1 MAEEEAQAPEENAA
15 ADGEAQAPA
24 GEAAQAPE
32 EAAPKPPSML
42 VPMLLTSVLS
52 IGGAYAI
59 FQFAVVPS
67 LVGGFKK
74 VIEDS
79 NGTLTFQ
86 LVQSSGGGGGDAHA
100 EGGDGGDGHAEGGDG
115 HGDGG
120 DGHGD
125 GGDGHG
131 DEGKGGG
138 DTAKGETD
146 AGAEVPIVED
156 GDFIVINPSGAG
168 NRTFLMVE
176 IYLVR
181 LKADD
186 NGFPEA
192 VKKNRKRL
200 QALII
205 TELSA
210 MTVEVMSDSSTRGGM
225 SAELKG
231 LFGTI
236 LGKKH
241 PIKEVVISKWVMQ

>member
-15 ADGEAQAPA
+15 AEGEAQAPA

-67 LVGGFKK
+67 LVNGFKK
-74 VIEDS
+74 TIEDS

-86 LVQSSGGGGGDAHA
+86 LVQAAAGGDAH
-100 EGGDGGDGHAEGGDG
+100 GKGGDG

-131 DEGKGGG
+131 DGGDGHGEEGGG
-138 DTAKGETD
+138 EGG
-146 AGAEVPIVED
+146 GASKTKTKPGTPVPIVEE
-156 GDFIVINPSGAG
+156 GEFIVVNPAG
-168 NRTFLMVE
+168 STRYLMVE
-176 IYLVR
+176 ILLIR
-181 LKADD
+181 EKSGD
-186 NGFPEA
+186 NAFPGA
-192 VKKNRKRL
+192 VKENRKRL
-200 QALII
+200 EALVSNV
-205 TELSA
+205 LSA
-210 MTVEVMSDSSTRGGM
+210 M
-225 SAELKG
+225 SAEEMSEPSIRDGMPNRLKG
-231 LFGTI
+231 MFQTVLGTS
-236 LGKKH
+236 H
-241 PIKEVVISKWVMQ
+241 PIKSVIIPKWVMQ

>member
-15 ADGEAQAPA
+15 AEGEAQAPE
-24 GEAAQAPE
+24 GEAAQATE

-74 VIEDS
+74 VIDDS

-86 LVQSSGGGGGDAHA
+86 LVQGAPADSHGKG
-100 EGGDGGDGHAEGGDG
+100 EGDG
-115 HGDGG
+115 HGDGDGHGEGEG
-120 DGHGD
+120 DGHGE
-125 GGDGHG
+125 GEGDGHG
-131 DEGKGGG
+131 GAEKGGA
-138 DTAKGETD
+138 DKGETD
-146 AGAEVPIVED
+146 ASVEVPIVED
-156 GDFIVINPSGAG
+156 GDFIVINPAGAS
-168 NRTFLMVE
+168 RTHLMVE

-181 LKADD
+181 KDKDD

-200 QALII
+200 QALVNS
-205 TELSA
+205 ELSA
-210 MTVEVMSDSSTRGGM
+210 MTVEVMTDSSTKGGM

-236 LGKKH
+236 LGKAH
-241 PIKEVVISKWVMQ
+241 PIKEVIISKWVMQ

>member
-1 MAEEEAQAPEENAA
+1 MAEEEAKAPEENAA
-15 ADGEAQAPA
+15 AEGEAQAPE

-86 LVQSSGGGGGDAHA
+86 LVQSGGGGGGDAHA
-100 EGGDGGDGHAEGGDG
+100 EGGDAHAEGGDA
-115 HGDGG
+115 HAEGG
-120 DGHGD
+120 DAHGD

-131 DEGKGGG
+131 DEGKDGG

-231 LFGTI
+231 LFGSI
-236 LGKKH
+236 LGKAH

>member
-1 MAEEEAQAPEENAA
+1 MAEEEAKAPEENAA
-15 ADGEAQAPA
+15 AEGEAQAPE

-86 LVQSSGGGGGDAHA
+86 LVQSGGGGGGDAHA
-100 EGGDGGDGHAEGGDG
+100 EGGDAHAEGGDA
-115 HGDGG
+115 
-120 DGHGD
+120 HGD

-131 DEGKGGG
+131 DEGKDGG

-231 LFGTI
+231 LFGSI
-236 LGKKH
+236 LGKAH

>member
-1 MAEEEAQAPEENAA
+1 MAEEEAKAPEENAA
-15 ADGEAQAPA
+15 AEGEAQAPE

-86 LVQSSGGGGGDAHA
+86 LVQSGGGGGGDAHA
-100 EGGDGGDGHAEGGDG
+100 EGGDAHAEGGDA
-115 HGDGG
+115 HAEGG
-120 DGHGD
+120 DAHGD

-131 DEGKGGG
+131 DEVKDGG

-236 LGKKH
+236 LGKAH

>member
-15 ADGEAQAPA
+15 AEGEAQAPE

-67 LVGGFKK
+67 LVNGFKK
-74 VIEDS
+74 TIEDS

-86 LVQSSGGGGGDAHA
+86 LVQAAAADNHGKEEGAH
-100 EGGDGGDGHAEGGDG
+100 GEGGDG

-131 DEGKGGG
+131 EEGGG
-138 DTAKGETD
+138 DSKTETK
-146 AGAEVPIVED
+146 AGTPVPIVEE
-156 GDFIVINPSGAG
+156 GEFIVVNPAG
-168 NRTFLMVE
+168 STRYLMVE
-176 IYLVR
+176 ILLIR
-181 LKADD
+181 KNSDD
-186 NGFPEA
+186 NGFPEV
-192 VKKNRKRL
+192 VKENRKRL
-200 QALII
+200 EAQVSNV
-205 TELSA
+205 LSA
-210 MTVEVMSDSSTRGGM
+210 MSAEEMAEPSIRGGM
-225 SAELKG
+225 PDQLKG
-231 LFGTI
+231 LFQSVLGTS
-236 LGKKH
+236 H
-241 PIKEVVISKWVMQ
+241 PIKAVIIPKWVMQ

>member
-1 MAEEEAQAPEENAA
+1 MAEEEAKAPEENAA
-15 ADGEAQAPA
+15 AEGEAQAPE
-24 GEAAQAPE
+24 GEAAAAPD
-32 EAAPKPPSML
+32 EAAPKPPGML

-86 LVQSSGGGGGDAHA
+86 LVQSGGGGGGDAHA
-100 EGGDGGDGHAEGGDG
+100 EGGDAHAEGGDA
-115 HGDGG
+115 HAEGG
-120 DGHGD
+120 DAHGD

-131 DEGKGGG
+131 DEGKDGG

-231 LFGTI
+231 LFGSI
-236 LGKKH
+236 LGKAH

>member
-15 ADGEAQAPA
+15 ADGEAQALA

-67 LVGGFKK
+67 LVNGFKK
-74 VIEDS
+74 TIEDS

-86 LVQSSGGGGGDAHA
+86 LVQAAAADSHGKKDAH
-100 EGGDGGDGHAEGGDG
+100 GEGGDG

-131 DEGKGGG
+131 EEGGG
-138 DTAKGETD
+138 TSKTETK
-146 AGAEVPIVED
+146 AGTPVPIVEE
-156 GDFIVINPSGAG
+156 GEFIVVNPAG
-168 NRTFLMVE
+168 STRYLMVE
-176 IYLVR
+176 ILLIR
-181 LKADD
+181 KNSDD

-192 VKKNRKRL
+192 VKENRKRL
-200 QALII
+200 EAQVSNI
-205 TELSA
+205 LSA
-210 MTVEVMSDSSTRGGM
+210 L
-225 SAELKG
+225 SAEDMSEPSVRNGMPNQLKG
-231 LFGTI
+231 LFQAI
-236 LGKKH
+236 LGTSH
-241 PIKEVVISKWVMQ
+241 PIQSVIIPKWVMQ

>member
-1 MAEEEAQAPEENAA
+1 MAEEEAKAPEENAA
-15 ADGEAQAPA
+15 AEGEAQAPE

-86 LVQSSGGGGGDAHA
+86 LVQSGGGGGGDAHA
-100 EGGDGGDGHAEGGDG
+100 EGGDAHAEGGDA
-115 HGDGG
+115 HAEGG
-120 DGHGD
+120 DAHGD

-231 LFGTI
+231 LFGSI
-236 LGKKH
+236 LGKAH

>member
-1 MAEEEAQAPEENAA
+1 MAEEEAKAPEENAA
-15 ADGEAQAPA
+15 AEGEAQAPE

-86 LVQSSGGGGGDAHA
+86 LVQSGGGGGGDAHA
-100 EGGDGGDGHAEGGDG
+100 EGGDAHAEGGDA
-115 HGDGG
+115 HAEGG
-120 DGHGD
+120 DAHGD

-131 DEGKGGG
+131 DEVKDGG

-231 LFGTI
+231 LFGSI
-236 LGKKH
+236 LGKAH

>member
-15 ADGEAQAPA
+15 ADGEAQALA

-67 LVGGFKK
+67 LVNGFKK
-74 VIEDS
+74 TIEDS

-86 LVQSSGGGGGDAHA
+86 LVQAAAADSHGKKDAH
-100 EGGDGGDGHAEGGDG
+100 GEGGDG

-131 DEGKGGG
+131 EEGGG
-138 DTAKGETD
+138 TSKTETK
-146 AGAEVPIVED
+146 AGTPVPIVEE
-156 GDFIVINPSGAG
+156 GEFIVVNPAG
-168 NRTFLMVE
+168 STRYLMVE
-176 IYLVR
+176 ILLIR
-181 LKADD
+181 KNSDD

-192 VKKNRKRL
+192 VKENRKRL
-200 QALII
+200 EAQVSNI
-205 TELSA
+205 LSA
-210 MTVEVMSDSSTRGGM
+210 L
-225 SAELKG
+225 SAEDMSEPSVRNGMPNQLKG
-231 LFGTI
+231 LFQAVLGTS
-236 LGKKH
+236 H
-241 PIKEVVISKWVMQ
+241 PIKSVIIPKWVMQ